1 LDYGRVEITRDGVEE
16 SLNAEQR
23 REVRQRFANSPVQLF
38 GIGSIY
44 EFHSLDQEVVR
55 QNIEGAKRSLQLAH
69 DLGAGG
75 VKVRP
80 NGHQEKAGV
89 PRQQT
94 LQQIGQAARECG
106 QTARD
111 LGIELRM
118 EMHGAVRQ
126 AATMRRIFEAADGYC
141 WACWNSNDD
150 DVQDG
155 SIKQAFDQVQ
165 SLDPGSAHH
174 PHLESKLSVSG
185 TVLAAEEHQL
195 SRASAWPK
203 SPPAPTRRS

>member
-1 LDYGRVEITRDGVEE
+1 
-16 SLNAEQR
+16 
-23 REVRQRFANSPVQLF
+23 
-38 GIGSIY
+38 
-44 EFHSLDQEVVR
+44 
-55 QNIEGAKRSLQLAH
+55 
-69 DLGAGG
+69 
-75 VKVRP
+75 
-80 NGHQEKAGV
+80 V
-89 PRQQT
+89 PREQT
-94 LQQIGQAARECG
+94 LEQIGRAARECG

-155 SIKQAFDQVQ
+155 SIKASLRSGQ
-165 SLDPGSAHH
+165 SLDQGSAHP

-185 TVLAAEEHQL
+185 NC
-195 SRASAWPK
+195 SRC
-203 SPPAPTRRS
+203 